1 MLTQEASPYFQVR
14 CFVPQHDRQNKSC
27 VTNQMLITKQHIQSL
42 IPQRPPFVMIDS
54 VLAFSDTGTTTGFTI
69 GADNIFVEYGVF
81 KEPGLV
87 ENIAQTAAARAGYV
101 SQTENKPVEV
111 GYIGSVNNLQV
122 FALPNAG
129 DELIT
134 EITIEN
140 QIFDVTLISGKI
152 TCKGVLMAQC
162 RMKIFINKMKDPA

>member
-1 MLTQEASPYFQVR
+1 ME
-14 CFVPQHDRQNKSC
+14 N
-27 VTNQMLITKQHIQSL
+27 
-42 IPQRPPFVMIDS
+42 
-54 VLAFSDTGTTTGFTI
+54 G
-69 GADNIFVEYGVF
+69 EF

-87 ENIAQTAAARAGYV
+87 ENIAQTAAARAGYI
-101 SQTENKPVEV
+101 SKTGNKPVQV

-122 FALPNAG
+122 KFLPKAG

-152 TCKGVLMAQC
+152 ICNEKTAAQC
-162 RMKIFINKMKDPA
+162 SMKIFINQTKNP

>member
-1 MLTQEASPYFQVR
+1 M
-14 CFVPQHDRQNKSC
+14 
-27 VTNQMLITKQHIQSL
+27 ITVENIQSL
-42 IPQRPPFVMIDS
+42 IPQKPPFVMVDKLVS
-54 VLAFSDTGTTTGFTI
+54 FTETTSTTAFGI
-69 GADNIFVEYGVF
+69 RADNIFVENGIF

-101 SQTENKPVEV
+101 SHIENKPVLV
-111 GYIGSVNNLQV
+111 GYIGAISNLQV
-122 FALPNAG
+122 FYLPKNG

-152 TCKGVLMAQC
+152 TCNGQPVAQC
-162 RMKIFINKMKDPA
+162 KMKIFINQTKTS

>member
-1 MLTQEASPYFQVR
+1 M
-14 CFVPQHDRQNKSC
+14 
-27 VTNQMLITKQHIQSL
+27 ITIENIEIL
-42 IPQRPPFVMIDS
+42 IPQRPPFVMIDKLLE
-54 VLAFSDTGTTTGFTI
+54 VTQTATTTGFTI
-69 GADNIFVEYGVF
+69 QADNLFVQDGIF

-101 SQTENKPVEV
+101 SKTENKPVPV
-111 GYIGSVNNLQV
+111 GYIGAVNNLQI
-122 FALPNAG
+122 FSLPKTG

-152 TCKGVLMAQC
+152 TCNQQLIAQC
-162 RMKIFINKMKDPA
+162 NMKIFISKPKNS

>member
-1 MLTQEASPYFQVR
+1 MIKVE
-14 CFVPQHDRQNKSC
+14 N
-27 VTNQMLITKQHIQSL
+27 IQSI
-42 IPQRPPFVMIDS
+42 IPQRPPFVMIDKLLE
-54 VLAFSDTGTTTGFTI
+54 VTETATTTGFTI
-69 GADNIFVEYGVF
+69 LNDNIFVQDGIF

-101 SQTENKPVEV
+101 SKTENKPVLV
-111 GYIGSVNNLQV
+111 GYIGAVNNLQI
-122 FALPNAG
+122 FSLPKTG

-152 TCKGVLMAQC
+152 TCDKHLIAQC
-162 RMKIFINKMKDPA
+162 NMKIFISKLKNS

>member
-1 MLTQEASPYFQVR
+1 MTAFNDIE
-14 CFVPQHDRQNKSC
+14 
-27 VTNQMLITKQHIQSL
+27 SL
-42 IPQRPPFVMIDS
+42 IPQKPPFVMIDKLLS
-54 VLAFSDTGTTTGFTI
+54 FSETATTSAFTI
-69 GADNIFVEYGVF
+69 KAGNIFVKDGVF

-101 SQTENKPVEV
+101 SHTQNKSVQV
-111 GYIGSVNNLQV
+111 GYIGAVNNLQI
-122 FALPNAG
+122 FSLPKAG

-152 TCKGVLMAQC
+152 SCNETVLAQC
-162 RMKIFINKMKDPA
+162 KMKIFIINQ

>member
-1 MLTQEASPYFQVR
+1 M
-14 CFVPQHDRQNKSC
+14 
-27 VTNQMLITKQHIQSL
+27 ITIENIEIL
-42 IPQRPPFVMIDS
+42 IPQRSPFVMIDKLLEVAETS
-54 VLAFSDTGTTTGFTI
+54 TTSGFTI
-69 GADNIFVEYGVF
+69 LDNNIFVQDGIF

-101 SQTENKPVEV
+101 SKTENKPVLV
-111 GYIGSVNNLQV
+111 GYIGAVNNLQI
-122 FALPNAG
+122 FLLPKTG

-152 TCKGVLMAQC
+152 TFNKQLIAQC
-162 RMKIFINKMKDPA
+162 NMKIFISKLENS